1 VAELQEEVTWVWVAV
16 VMAEAHAASAERIPQ
31 ERVVLLA
38 TTHGEEDEV
47 AQRVSAL
54 ECELVVAR

>member
-1 VAELQEEVTWVWVAV
+1 VAELREEVTWVWVAV
-16 VMAEAHAASAERIPQ
+16 IMAEARAAPAERIPQ

-38 TTHGEEDEV
+38 TTHGEEDEA

-54 ECELVVAR
+54 ECELMVAR